1 MIPIRR
7 KELFGAI
14 VSPAGICYNGE
25 VRQLGHDRLL
35 KKDKLMEKVTQIP
48 ASPMDVFLLP
58 VWVHKRISIRLP
70 GLLLAFGFVG
80 AFDLLAFYPKIVS
93 QPVFTG
99 SIGTFLAGV
108 LVFLCL
114 SLIVGT
120 LDVVCTMYPISD
132 FARMIGRR
140 SEKYVN
146 KHISVILMKS
156 YALSHLLLLVPIGIF
171 NYAGID
177 WDTISPATPGAIK
190 LLFAFI
196 VILIEFLP
204 YFQLG
209 ILYRTLS
216 IRTRIQVFGKL
227 ILILAAYFWMQI
239 SSTAMVF
246 FGGLAYAVLASL

>member
-1 MIPIRR
+1 
-7 KELFGAI
+7 
-14 VSPAGICYNGE
+14 
-25 VRQLGHDRLL
+25 
-35 KKDKLMEKVTQIP
+35 MEKVTQIP

-80 AFDLLAFYPKIVS
+80 AFNLLAFYPEIVS
-93 QPVFTG
+93 QSVFTG
-99 SIGTFLAGV
+99 SPTSLLAGIII
-108 LVFLCL
+108 FLCL
-114 SLIVGT
+114 SLVVGT

-156 YALSHLLLLVPIGIF
+156 YALSHILLLLPIGIF
-171 NYAGID
+171 NFAGID
-177 WDTISPATPGAIK
+177 WDTISPATPGTIK

-196 VILIEFLP
+196 VILIEFMP

-239 SSTAMVF
+239 SGTAVVY
-246 FGGLAYAVLASL
+246 FGGLAYSVLASL